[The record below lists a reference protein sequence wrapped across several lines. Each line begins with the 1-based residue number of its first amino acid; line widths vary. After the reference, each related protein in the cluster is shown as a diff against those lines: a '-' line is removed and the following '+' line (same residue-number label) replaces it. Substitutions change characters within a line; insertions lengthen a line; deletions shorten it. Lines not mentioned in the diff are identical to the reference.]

1 MHKSL
6 CFLLI
11 FLSLFGAV
19 SAQTGK
25 TYLDKDRKKT
35 SKKEAVYYRI
45 VKSKAGLFKVTD
57 YFINGNPQFTGTS
70 KTKTDPLV
78 LEGKCTWYGENGKVT
93 QEGFFTDG
101 KPDGASVSY
110 YSDGAKKNEGTYQ
123 NGLLNGIYR
132 DFFPSGAIQA
142 EATFKNGKI
151 DGRLVKYFNETQ
163 KKEEVYFSN
172 GKEDGPYEFYNVN
185 GKLFNKGTARDGA
198 QEGTCYDYYYEGPL
212 RKIYTVH
219 DRLLDGD
226 FYEFTSNGDTAAVG
240 FFEMGKP
247 VRYKATSLRKVNG
260 SVFSGE
266 MELRNGIEYW
276 KTYRDG
282 KLVLEHRYHYG
293 IKDGIW
299 TLYTYD
305 GSAVYQ
311 TIDYTGTDC
320 ADIYLQYCKEKFDPF
335 FFLSSRFRLPG
346 LELLKDKPCTPPTT
360 TDVFRSNA
368 ALSEDDHPIHHHKPQ
383 SPETAPAV
391 KITDAELSRRSD
403 GYEIKTR
410 GLLTRDLDYKEPAKA
425 AAFLEKNAC
434 VSEFDKKY
442 PGVTACRRKIGG
454 IDYRV
459 FTSDNPETL
468 LKLKNALTPG
478 TDEIQFFYQ
487 TYPERKYLAGEPTP
501 DRYLGF
507 NLPQTIREAI
517 RGKIMS
523 DLSIIQAIENDFFK
537 GFTFSGISAF
547 GALEKAVG
555 K

>member
-6 CFLLI
+6 YFLLI
-11 FLSLFGAV
+11 FLPFCVSV

-25 TYLDKDRKKT
+25 TYFDKDWKKT
-35 SKKEAVYYRI
+35 SKKGAVYYRVI
-45 VKSKAGLFKVTD
+45 KPKAGMFRVNVF
-57 YFINGNPQFTGTS
+57 FIDGKPQFTGTS

-78 LEGKCTWYGENGKVT
+78 WEGKCTWYAENGKVT
-93 QEGFFTDG
+93 QEASYMNGKQDG
-101 KPDGASVSY
+101 PYMGY
-110 YSDGAKKNEGTYQ
+110 YSDGTRKNEGTYK
-123 NGLLNGIYR
+123 NDLPEGICR
-132 DFFPSGAIQA
+132 DFFPSGAIQS

-151 DGRLVKYFNETQ
+151 DGRYVKYFNETQ
-163 KKEEVYFSN
+163 KKEETYFSN
-172 GKEDGPYEFYNVN
+172 GKENGSYEFYNAN

-226 FYEFTSNGDTAAVG
+226 FFEFTSKGDTAAVG

-247 VRYKATSLRKVNG
+247 LRYKATSLRKVNG

-266 MELRNGIEYW
+266 MELRGGIEYW
-276 KTYRDG
+276 KMYRDG

-293 IKDGIW
+293 IKEGIW
-299 TLYTYD
+299 TLYTYN

-311 TIDYTGTDC
+311 TVDYTGTGC
-320 ADIYLQYCKEKFDPF
+320 ADTYLQQTKEKFDPF
-335 FFLSSRFRLPG
+335 FFLSNRFQLFG
-346 LELLKDKPCTPPTT
+346 LKLLEDKECMPPTT
-360 TDVFRSNA
+360 TDIYRSNT
-368 ALSEDDHPIHHHKPQ
+368 ALSENDHPFHHHKPK
-383 SPETAPAV
+383 SSGTDTSVKTMAAET
-391 KITDAELSRRSD
+391 D
-403 GYEIKTR
+403 R
-410 GLLTRDLDYKEPAKA
+410 GLNYKEPANA

-434 VSEFDKKY
+434 VSEFDKQY

-459 FTSDNPETL
+459 FTSENLETL
-468 LKLKNALTPG
+468 LNLKNTLIPG
-478 TDEIQFFYQ
+478 PDEIQFFYQ
-487 TYPERKYLAGEPTP
+487 KFPERTYLPGELKP

-507 NLPQTIREAI
+507 NIPQTIREAI

-523 DLSIIQAIENDFFK
+523 DLSIIRAIENDFFK